1 MCESECVSR
10 RACPVS
16 VSRDVSYLSKIGS
29 NFRSDLLER
38 CYLYIVSSLFHVCYL
53 RRCMHEFATV

>member
-29 NFRSDLLER
+29 NFRSDLLLVNR
-38 CYLYIVSSLFHVCYL
+38 TSLHSAVSVSQCTWEEQEV
-53 RRCMHEFATV
+53 M